1 MLCQLVGTHTHC
13 VANKTQIIIV
23 NHPSS
28 MRACKV
34 TSKQAVNEAGQVCS
48 LCNFLLK
55 FFINEQRCRE
65 FITQRAH
72 IVTQYC
78 RDERRLYGT

>member
-48 LCNFLLK
+48 LCNFL
-55 FFINEQRCRE
+55 
-65 FITQRAH
+65 
-72 IVTQYC
+72 
-78 RDERRLYGT
+78 